1 MPTVKV
7 EKSCGLSQQEA
18 FNRVKHLLE
27 NDKDLRKMDPS
38 CQFSFN
44 EGASTGSAKGSMFSA
59 EMKVSAGAANAG
71 AATTV
76 VIEVQLPIMLSMA
89 KGMVQS
95 TLDKKLTAALSA

>member
-7 EKSCGLSQQEA
+7 EKTCSLSREDA
-18 FNRVKHLLE
+18 YKKVKELLE
-27 NDKDLRKMDPS
+27 TDKDLKKMDPS

-44 EGASTGSAKGSMFSA
+44 DGTTTGTAKGSMFSA
-59 EMKVSAGAANAG
+59 DMKVSSGSP
-71 AATTV
+71 TTV

-95 TLDKKLTAALSA
+95 TLDKKLTAILGS